1 MPSRRPELYAA
12 GNYARRILGRVA
24 DDLTELVRLTDHVG
38 LGVLRVG
45 PRRTIER
52 ANHAAHRLLGKRSG
66 SLHGRTVME
75 AFLDHRVEEMV
86 AGSLGGQSASMEV
99 GAPDE
104 HRLVVRSRPAVGGGA
119 WIVLEDV
126 TELRRLQRIRAE
138 FIDNLSHELR
148 TPLTTVRLLTER
160 LLDELQGLEVPAHV
174 RDRVSAIDVETGHLV
189 QMVNEL
195 LDLSRIE
202 QATTQLQ
209 LEDVAVSS
217 LCEAALARLR
227 TFADRQEVE
236 LRADLAPELL
246 PAIRGDGER
255 LGQLL
260 VNLLHN
266 AVKFS
271 PPGSAVTVGAESS
284 NGEVVLH
291 VTDQGIGIP
300 RADQA
305 RIFERFYKV
314 DRARERSPGGTGLGL
329 AIARHIAE
337 AHGGRIW
344 VESQE
349 GSGSTFSVALPAVEA
364 G

>member
-1 MPSRRPELYAA
+1 
-12 GNYARRILGRVA
+12 VA
-24 DDLTELVRLTDHVG
+24 DDLTELARLTDHVG

-52 ANHAAHRLLGKRSG
+52 ANQAAHRLLGKRSG
-66 SLHGRTVME
+66 SLQGRTVME
-75 AFLDHRVEEMV
+75 AFLDHRVEEMI
-86 AGSLGGQSASMEV
+86 AGSFVGQSANMEID
-99 GAPDE
+99 APAE
-104 HRLVVRSRPAVGGGA
+104 HRLVVRARPAVDGRV

-160 LLDELQGLEVPAHV
+160 LLDELEELEVPSRI
-174 RDRVSAIDVETGHLV
+174 RDRVATIDVETGHLV

-202 QATTQLQ
+202 QATTRLQ
-209 LEDVAVSS
+209 LEDVAVSPLVHS
-217 LCEAALARLR
+217 ALARLR

-236 LRADLAPELL
+236 LRADLAPEPL

-266 AVKFS
+266 AIKFS
-271 PPGSAVTVGAESS
+271 PASSVVTVGAEAS

-291 VTDQGIGIP
+291 VTDHGIGIP
-300 RADQA
+300 RADQV

-337 AHGGRIW
+337 AHGGRIS

-349 GSGSTFSVALPAVEA
+349 GVGSTFSVALPSVEE